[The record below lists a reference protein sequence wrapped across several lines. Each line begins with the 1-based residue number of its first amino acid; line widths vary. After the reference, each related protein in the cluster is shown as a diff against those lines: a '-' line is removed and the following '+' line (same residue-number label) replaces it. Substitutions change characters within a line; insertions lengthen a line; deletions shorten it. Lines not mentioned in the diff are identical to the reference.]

1 MGSVTGTH
9 DLGLGVPEPIAS
21 QRLGHPASGAPT
33 VPIAGH
39 SAGGAGSSDGGG
51 LRSSL
56 CPPGPPPVAATVTE
70 LSSVCGTGSIDR
82 SPRPAYLVA
91 NRGGSGST
99 GTRLVDARERGVV
112 VTIADVA
119 AHAGVG
125 AGTVSRVLNDSPRV
139 SDRTRARVLAAIEV
153 LDYRPNPL
161 ARGLSRGRCQTLG
174 VVVPFFTHASAIER
188 LRGVA
193 AALDGSRYDLVLFNV
208 ESPVHRDEHFANL
221 TRRDRADGLLIMS
234 LPPPPRSLAR
244 LAEAGVPVVLLDTT
258 GRGVPAVVTDD
269 VEGGRLAT
277 RHLLALGHER
287 IAFIGDD
294 PDNPL
299 GFTAGTSREAGYRE
313 TMADA
318 GVKVPAGYV
327 CHGPHVRAVARRLT
341 EALLARRDRPT
352 AVFASSDVQ
361 ALGVLEA
368 ALAAGLDVPGDVSV
382 VGFDDVEVSGYSGL
396 TTVRQPLFES
406 GKVAARILLDA
417 LENGHLPEPGER
429 RLPLELVER
438 STTAPPSSRRDRASS
453 ATRKSNVRAVK
464 GLRKP
469 ARG

>member
-1 MGSVTGTH
+1 M
-9 DLGLGVPEPIAS
+9 
-21 QRLGHPASGAPT
+21 
-33 VPIAGH
+33 
-39 SAGGAGSSDGGG
+39 
-51 LRSSL
+51 
-56 CPPGPPPVAATVTE
+56 
-70 LSSVCGTGSIDR
+70 
-82 SPRPAYLVA
+82 
-91 NRGGSGST
+91 
-99 GTRLVDARERGVV
+99 VDRERGVM

-139 SDRTRARVLAAIEV
+139 RDSTRARVLAAIEL

-174 VVVPFFTHASAIER
+174 VVVPFFTHASAVER

-208 ESPVHRDEHFANL
+208 ESPVHRDEHFATL

-234 LPPPPRSLAR
+234 LPPPPHSLAR
-244 LAEAGVPVVLLDTT
+244 LADAGVPVVLLDTC

-299 GFTAGTSREAGYRE
+299 GFTAGSSREAGYRQ
-313 TMADA
+313 TMAEA
-318 GVKVPAGYV
+318 GVDFPAGYV

-341 EALLARRDRPT
+341 ERLLARRDRPT

-368 ALAAGLDVPGDVSV
+368 ARAAGLDVPGDVSV
-382 VGFDDVEVSGYSGL
+382 VGFDDVEVSGYAGL

-406 GKVAARILLDA
+406 GKVAARILLAA
-417 LENGHLPEPGER
+417 LEEGHIPEAHEH
-429 RLPLELVER
+429 RLGLELVER
-438 STTAPPSSRRDRASS
+438 STTGPPSGRRDHRSS
-453 ATRKSNVRAVK
+453 AIRKSNVRAVK